1 MPDHDLRQLP
11 APFLSQEVVDEA
23 ETRRLANDLSLVL
36 KPGDVVCLSGDLG
49 AGKSTFTRALLRS
62 FAGDPELEVPSP
74 TFTLVQTYEFDR
86 FDLSHF
92 DLYRLEEPEELE
104 ELGLDDLVETG
115 AALIEWPEKAED
127 LLPADAL
134 WVQVTQPEEDAEKR
148 CFSFFSESPDW
159 TSRLEQSFK
168 TRRFLTSVSLAAAER
183 HFLAGDASLRS
194 FETVT
199 TREETAVL
207 MRWPFQ
213 GDAVP
218 EAVRAYMQTVHL
230 AQDSRAVVAINSE
243 LRRRGFLAPEIYAA
257 DLEGGFILSQDLGR
271 ETIVRD
277 GRPDP
282 ERYRVATGLLAEMH
296 GQTWPTSVQLDDG
309 NVHSV
314 PVYSRAAL
322 VAETALFLDWY
333 VPHVCGQ
340 DADETMRREFE
351 DLWRTAL
358 ESIAGAETGWVLRDY
373 HSPNLLWQEGATGWN
388 RIGLID
394 LQDTV
399 TGPVAYDVA
408 SLLLDARVDVP
419 RDLERALF
427 ETYVLAREKQSS
439 GFDKLSFEKAYGVMG
454 AQRVSKILGIF
465 VRLARRDGKPAYLSH
480 LPRML
485 GYLDRVL
492 DRPGLSDLKDWY
504 KRFRPETFGFD
515 RNHI

>member
-11 APFLSQEVVDEA
+11 APFHSLEIADEA
-23 ETRRLANDLSLVL
+23 ETKRLANDLALVL
-36 KPGDVVCLSGDLG
+36 RPGDVICLSGDLG

-62 FAGDPELEVPSP
+62 FAGDPALEVPSP
-74 TFTLVQTYEFDR
+74 TFTLVQTYAFDR

-92 DLYRLEEPEELE
+92 DLYRLEEPEELD

-127 LLPADAL
+127 LLPAEAL
-134 WVQVTQPEEDAEKR
+134 WLQITQPVDDADR
-148 CFSFFSESPDW
+148 RQVSFYSENPDW
-159 TSRLEQSFK
+159 QARIEQTLD
-168 TRRFLTSVSLAAAER
+168 TRRFLAAASLGIAER
-183 HFLAGDASLRS
+183 RFLAGDASLRS

-199 TREETAVL
+199 AAGQTSVL

-218 EAVRAYMQTVHL
+218 DAVRAYMQKVHL
-230 AQDSRAVVAINSE
+230 AQDSRAVVAIGSE
-243 LRRRGFLAPEIYAA
+243 LRRRGFLASEIYAA

-271 ETIVRD
+271 ETIVKD
-277 GRPDP
+277 GKPDP
-282 ERYRVATGLLAEMH
+282 ARYHVATELLAEMH
-296 GQTWPTSVQLDDG
+296 GQDWPDQIALADGSV
-309 NVHSV
+309 HTV
-314 PVYSRAAL
+314 PAYSREAL
-322 VAETALFLDWY
+322 IAEAALFLDWY
-333 VPHVCGQ
+333 VPHVTGQ
-340 DADETMRREFE
+340 EADETMRRAFE
-351 DLWRTAL
+351 DLWRNAL
-358 ESIAGAETGWVLRDY
+358 ETIAGAQTGWVLRDY
-373 HSPNLLWQEGATGWN
+373 HSPNLLWQEGATGTR

-399 TGPVAYDVA
+399 IGPVAYDVA

-419 RDLERALF
+419 RELETTLF
-427 ETYVLAREKQSS
+427 ETYVSVREKQSS
-439 GFDKLSFEKAYGVMG
+439 GFDRPSFAMAYGVMG

-492 DRPGLSDLKDWY
+492 DRPDLSDLKDWY
-504 KRFRPETFGFD
+504 KRFRP
-515 RNHI
+515 

>member
-11 APFLSQEVVDEA
+11 APFLSLEVIDEA
-23 ETRRLANDLSLVL
+23 ETRRLANDLALVL
-36 KPGDVVCLSGDLG
+36 KPGDIVCLSGDLG

-74 TFTLVQTYEFDR
+74 TFTLVQTYELDR

-92 DLYRLEEPEELE
+92 DLYRLEDPEELE
-104 ELGLDDLVETG
+104 ELGLDDLVEAG
-115 AALIEWPEKAED
+115 AALIEWPEKAEE

-134 WVQVTQPEEDAEKR
+134 WVQITQPEEEADKR
-148 CFSFFSESPDW
+148 RFSFFSESPDW
-159 TSRLEQSFK
+159 RSRMEQSLH
-168 TRRFLTSVSLAAAER
+168 TRRFLASIKLGTAER

-194 FETVT
+194 FETVISD
-199 TREETAVL
+199 EATAVL

-218 EAVRAYMQTVHL
+218 DAVRTYMQTVHL

-257 DLEGGFILSQDLGR
+257 DLESGFILSQDLGR

-282 ERYRVATGLLAEMH
+282 ERYRVATELLAEMH
-296 GQTWPTSVQLDDG
+296 GQSWPEAVTLEGGS
-309 NVHSV
+309 VHSV
-314 PVYSRAAL
+314 PIYSRAAL
-322 VAETALFLDWY
+322 TAEAALFLDWY
-333 VPHVCGQ
+333 VPHVT
-340 DADETMRREFE
+340 DRNADEAMRRDFE
-351 DLWRTAL
+351 DLWQKAL
-358 ESIAGAETGWVLRDY
+358 DAITDAQTGWVLRDY
-373 HSPNLLWQEGATGWN
+373 HSPNLLWQEGASGKN
-388 RIGLID
+388 RVGLID

-399 TGPVAYDVA
+399 IGPVAYDVA
-408 SLLLDARVDVP
+408 SLLLDARVDVS
-419 RDLERALF
+419 RDLETALF
-427 ETYVLAREKQSS
+427 ETYVSTREKQAS
-439 GFDKLSFEKAYGVMG
+439 GFDRASFTKAYGVMG

-504 KRFRPETFGFD
+504 NRFRL
-515 RNHI
+515 